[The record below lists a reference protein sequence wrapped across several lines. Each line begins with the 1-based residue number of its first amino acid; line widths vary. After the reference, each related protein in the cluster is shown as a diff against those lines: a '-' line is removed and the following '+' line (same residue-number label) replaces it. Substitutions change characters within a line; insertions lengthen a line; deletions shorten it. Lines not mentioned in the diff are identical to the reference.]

1 MFLSMPA
8 HPPPEQS
15 RIGQQPICAIIPPNH
30 STTVVTFVFL
40 LCLAA
45 LRCRKYLPTSVLSC
59 AGSDFF
65 ILTRTSSSALPC
77 PPLPCSVL
85 CCPVLSCLVLSYPGL
100 SCHVLPFALVSRFRI
115 VLLISATTRGE
126 YYNETH
132 RGRHG
137 GAFFF
142 SRGSIRSGLVLF
154 YSLLY
159 ICTYWVGFDALCFS
173 LWWWGVGIP
182 PDTVCGGY
190 ASLIATMSGGGTPP
204 AGRCNSAARA

>member
-1 MFLSMPA
+1 MFSPRNDAPPPPAVTAICSVLPRSNLGWNPRVFLSMPA

-85 CCPVLSCLVLSYPGL
+85 CCPVLSCLVLSC
-100 SCHVLPFALVSRFRI
+100 SNF
-115 VLLISATTRGE
+115 LLIS
-126 YYNETH
+126 
-132 RGRHG
+132 
-137 GAFFF
+137 F
-142 SRGSIRSGLVLF
+142 
-154 YSLLY
+154 
-159 ICTYWVGFDALCFS
+159 
-173 LWWWGVGIP
+173 
-182 PDTVCGGY
+182 TVRACC
-190 ASLIATMSGGGTPP
+190 S
-204 AGRCNSAARA
+204 GRCFGRT